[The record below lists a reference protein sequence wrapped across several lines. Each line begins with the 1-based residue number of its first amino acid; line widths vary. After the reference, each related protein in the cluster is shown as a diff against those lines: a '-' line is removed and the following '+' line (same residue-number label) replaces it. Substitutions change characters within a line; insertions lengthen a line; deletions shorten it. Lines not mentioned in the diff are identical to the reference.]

1 MCRSRII
8 AFKLRASQPFPKVN
22 VPPEGQVRTKVT
34 HQREQDVWI
43 NAGQSV
49 CDLESSECSI

>member
-1 MCRSRII
+1 MCRSHTI
-8 AFKLRASQPFPKVN
+8 AFKLRASTPFPKVI

-34 HQREQDVWI
+34 PQREQDVWI

-49 CDLESSECSI
+49 CDLEISECSI